1 MAKLTKKE
9 VLHVA
14 KLSNL
19 HLTEKEIVKFLPQ
32 LSKIVDFIG
41 NLNEVD
47 TKDVKPTTQT
57 TGLTNVTREDKVVSE
72 NILSQEKAL
81 SGTDN
86 VHNGL
91 FKVPAI
97 LSERTTSWIP
107 H

>member
-1 MAKLTKKE
+1 MSKLTKKE

-19 HLTEKEIVKFLPQ
+19 HLTEKEIKKLLPQ
-32 LSKIVDFIG
+32 LSKIVDFIS

-47 TKDVKPTTQT
+47 TNDIEPTTQT

-72 NILSQEKAL
+72 NMLTQDEAL

-86 VHNGL
+86 VYNSL

-97 LSERTTSWIP
+97 LENRSSM
-107 H
+107 